1 MIEHLNLDLV
11 LRAKQEATQN
21 AVIHKTWYVHGP
33 IGHSG
38 SYGIASSV
46 SRLVLRQLL

>member
-1 MIEHLNLDLV
+1 MTEHLNLELV
-11 LRAKQEATQN
+11 FRAKQGATQN
-21 AVIHKTWYVHGP
+21 AVIHKIWYVHGP